1 MSCESAGNVA
11 VVRCKYSLP
20 LFNLYMYT
28 KELGV
33 KDKKDSIYYE
43 FKEDLRR

>member
-20 LFNLYMYT
+20 LFNFYMYT
-28 KELGV
+28 KSLEFRI
-33 KDKKDSIYYE
+33 KKDSIYYE

>member
-11 VVRCKYSLP
+11 VVRCSLP

-28 KELGV
+28 KERGV